1 MKSIKYIGHR
11 KTYREGAYGSGII
24 FTQGETV
31 SVDDDIAVKLLR
43 HKDVYVLGDAE
54 ESTTAFAVESSNKKD
69 DDEQEQEN
77 QDQRDVIAAMNK
89 DALKAF
95 AKTHFQIDVDSRKS
109 VENIRAQV
117 IGLVDQYG
125 VE

>member
-31 SVDDDIAVKLLR
+31 SVDDDLAFKLLR

-54 ESTTAFAVESSNKKD
+54 ESTTAVVVESSNKKD
-69 DDEQEQEN
+69 DDQEQES
-77 QDQRDVIAAMNK
+77 QDQRDVIAAMDK
-89 DALKAF
+89 GALKEF
-95 AKTHFQIDVDSRKS
+95 AKTYFNVDVDSRKS

>member
-31 SVDDDIAVKLLR
+31 SVDDDLAFKLLR

-54 ESTTAFAVESSNKKD
+54 ESTTAVVVESSNKKD
-69 DDEQEQEN
+69 DDQEQES

-95 AKTHFQIDVDSRKS
+95 AKTHFQVDVDSRKS